1 MTDEK
6 KDDEQVGDD
15 KVGVKRKDEKRVGEV
30 EEIRLLGRE
39 VQRLKL
45 LSPRPGDLPFWDICA
60 CLRALLANTVLH
72 VSIIHP

>member
-6 KDDEQVGDD
+6 KDDEQVGDE
-15 KVGVKRKDEKRVGEV
+15 KVGVKRKEEKRVGDV

-45 LSPRPGDLPFWDICA
+45 LSPRPGDLPF
-60 CLRALLANTVLH
+60 
-72 VSIIHP
+72 